1 MVNWAKRGYKIIGT
15 FFTGYGGG
23 FATMIPGN
31 IAFSPEELRWGLIFI
46 LPCIS
51 GLVVTF
57 PQIGKI
63 FNELATMDEGSNA

>member
-1 MVNWAKRGYKIIGT
+1 MINWAKRGYKIIGT

-23 FATMIPGN
+23 FATMIPANLAFAPGELNWFN
-31 IAFSPEELRWGLIFI
+31 IIS
-46 LPCIS
+46 LPIVS

-63 FNELATMDEGSNA
+63 FNELGSMDERSNV